1 MEEEVFKALLT
12 DTKFNRID
20 NFIQK
25 IIDTNKHTN
34 ATYETVRE
42 SIIKLVL
49 YRFIKID
56 PTSSQDCILKE
67 PNFYQALELGSVSSW
82 LEKRRTYE
90 YS

>member
-1 MEEEVFKALLT
+1 MEEVVFKALLT
-12 DTKFNRID
+12 DTKFNRQ
-20 NFIQK
+20 FYSK

-42 SIIKLVL
+42 SYIKLVL
-49 YRFIKID
+49 YRFIKIY

-67 PNFYQALELGSVSSW
+67 PNFYQAIELDSVSSW